1 MVFKPKSE
9 GREKESQAEILN
21 KILLLKME
29 THNNRENSQ
38 SSKSFQFLFLCL
50 WHEVLTG
57 KTTAS
62 CCCFFNYTSWQWFS
76 YLFPAEV
83 SQERAW
89 EDKYKWLVSVLYCL
103 VFNQLL
109 HSFLP
114 MADAHHGP
122 SQEGAHLLCPEGVGA
137 GRHAGQQRILKSV
150 LNAELLK
157 LCSRLRNLNNNK
169 KSTSHKGEW
178 KY

>member
-1 MVFKPKSE
+1 
-9 GREKESQAEILN
+9 
-21 KILLLKME
+21 ME
-29 THNNRENSQ
+29 THNNRENGQ

-62 CCCFFNYTSWQWFS
+62 CCCFFNYTSWQWFAS
-76 YLFPAEV
+76 LFPAEV

-89 EDKYKWLVSVLYCL
+89 EDKYKWLVSVLYGL

-109 HSFLP
+109 NSFLP

-157 LCSRLRNLNNNK
+157 LCSCLRNLNNNK
-169 KSTSHKGEW
+169 KSTSHKGKW